1 MSIIIR
7 KKKADSEIYKEAL
20 ELHKKY
26 RGKIQVVS
34 KVPFRSLDDLALVY
48 TPGVAEPCRKIAE
61 NPDNVWELTNR
72 SNMIAVISDGTRVL
86 GLGDIGP
93 EAGLPVMEGKAL
105 LFKLF
110 GGVDAVP
117 LVIDTKDPEKII
129 EFVKIVQTSFGGI
142 NLEDIESPKCF
153 YILETLEKELHIP
166 IWHDD
171 QQGTA
176 LVTLAGLI
184 NALKVVGKKKEEV
197 KIVVNGAGAAGYNFV
212 KFLLMYG
219 FPGKNILVTDS
230 VGIIYKGRKVRMN
243 PFKEKLAEWTNPEA
257 ERGGLENA
265 LEGADVL
272 LSASASGPW
281 IPKQW
286 IKKMADDA
294 IVFAEANPVPE
305 ILPEDALDAG
315 AKIVATGRSDYPN
328 QINNVLGFPAVFR
341 GALDVAAKTIN
352 DKMII
357 AAAETLARVAE
368 EKGLKPDYI
377 IPRATEPEWAPEEAA
392 AVAKAAMESGVARR
406 KVDPE
411 EVKKNARELV
421 ERHMKI
427 IKFLFPEEMKNKE

>member
-26 RGKIQVVS
+26 RGKIQIVS
-34 KVPFRSLDDLALVY
+34 KVPFKSYDDLALVY

-61 NPDNVWELTNR
+61 NPENVWELTNR
-72 SNMIAVISDGTRVL
+72 ANTIAVISDGTRVL

-117 LVIDTKDPEKII
+117 LVIDTKDPDKII
-129 EFVKIVQTSFGGI
+129 EFVKTVQPSFGGI

-153 YILETLEKELHIP
+153 YLLETLQEELNIP

-184 NALKVVGKKKEEV
+184 NALKLVGKKKEEV
-197 KIVVNGAGAAGYNFV
+197 KIVVMGAGAAGYSFV

-219 FPGKNILVTDS
+219 FPGKNILVVDS
-230 VGIIYKGRKVRMN
+230 VGLIYRGRKVKMN
-243 PFKEKLAEWTNPEA
+243 PWKEKIAEWTNPEMK
-257 ERGGLENA
+257 RGGLEEA
-265 LEGADVL
+265 LDGADVL
-272 LSASASGPW
+272 LAASAPGPW
-281 IPKQW
+281 IPKDW
-286 IKKMADDA
+286 IRKMADDA

-305 ILPEDALDAG
+305 ILPEDALEAG

-341 GALDVAAKTIN
+341 GALDTAAKKIN
-352 DKMII
+352 DPMII
-357 AAAETLARVAE
+357 AAAEALARVAE
-368 EKGLKPDYI
+368 EKGLAPDYI
-377 IPRATEPEWAPEEAA
+377 IPKATEPEWAPEEAA
-392 AVAKAAMESGVARR
+392 AVAKAAVESGVARI
-406 KVDPE
+406 KVSPD
-411 EVKKNARELV
+411 EVRERTHKLV
-421 ERHMKI
+421 EQHKKI
-427 IKFLFPEEMKNKE
+427 IEFLFGK

>member
-1 MSIIIR
+1 MSMIIR

-26 RGKIQVVS
+26 RGKIQTIA
-34 KVPFRSLDDLALVY
+34 KVPFKSYDDLALVY

-61 NPDNVWELTNR
+61 HPDNVWELTNR
-72 SNMIAVISDGTRVL
+72 WNTIAVISDGTRVL

-117 LVIDTKDPEKII
+117 LVIDARDADKII
-129 EFVKIVQTSFGGI
+129 DFVKTVQPSFGGI

-153 YILETLEKELHIP
+153 YILETLQKELQIP

-184 NALKVVGKKKEEV
+184 NALKVVGKKKEDV
-197 KIVVNGAGAAGYNFV
+197 KVVVMGAGAAGYNFV
-212 KFLLMYG
+212 KFLMMYG
-219 FPGKNILVTDS
+219 FPGKNILVVDS
-230 VGIIYKGRKVRMN
+230 VGIIYKGRKVKMN
-243 PFKEKLAEWTNPEA
+243 PWKEKLAEWTNPEGMT
-257 ERGGLENA
+257 GGLEEA
-265 LEGADVL
+265 LDGADVL
-272 LSASASGPW
+272 LSASAPGPW

-305 ILPEDALDAG
+305 ILPEDALEAG

-341 GALDVAAKTIN
+341 GALDVSAKTIN
-352 DKMII
+352 DKMIV
-357 AAAETLARVAE
+357 AAAEALARVAE

-377 IPRATEPEWAPEEAA
+377 IPKATEPEWAPEEAA
-392 AVAKAAMESGVARR
+392 AVAKAAIESGVARR

-411 EVKKNARELV
+411 EVKENLRKLV
-421 ERHMKI
+421 ETHQKI
-427 IKFLFPEEMKNKE
+427 INFLFPDKK

>member
-20 ELHKKY
+20 ELHRKY
-26 RGKIQVVS
+26 RGKIQMIS
-34 KVPFRSLDDLALVY
+34 KVPFKSYDDLALVY

-61 NPDNVWELTNR
+61 NPENVWELTNR
-72 SNMIAVISDGTRVL
+72 ANTIAVISDGTRVL

-110 GGVDAVP
+110 GGVDAIP
-117 LVIDTKDPEKII
+117 LVIDTKDPDKII
-129 EFVKIVQTSFGGI
+129 EFVKTVQPSLGGV

-153 YILETLEKELHIP
+153 YILETLQEELHIP
-166 IWHDD
+166 VWHDD

-184 NALKVVGKKKEEV
+184 NALKLVGKKKDEV
-197 KIVVNGAGAAGYNFV
+197 KIVIMGAGAAGYSFV

-219 FPGKNILVTDS
+219 FPGKNIVVVDS

-243 PFKEKLAEWTNPEA
+243 PWKEKLAEWTNPEMK
-257 ERGGLENA
+257 RGGLEEA
-265 LEGADVL
+265 LVGADVL
-272 LSASASGPW
+272 LAASAPGPW
-281 IPKQW
+281 IPKDW

-305 ILPEDALDAG
+305 ILPEDAIEAG

-341 GALDVAAKTIN
+341 GALDVAAKKIN
-352 DKMII
+352 DPMII
-357 AAAETLARVAE
+357 AAAEALARVAE
-368 EKGLKPDYI
+368 EKGLAPDYI
-377 IPRATEPEWAPEEAA
+377 IPKATEPEWAPEEAA
-392 AVAKAAMESGVARR
+392 AVAKAAIESGVARI
-406 KVDPE
+406 KIDPN
-411 EVKKNARELV
+411 EVRERTKKLV
-421 ERHMKI
+421 EQHRKI
-427 IKFLFPEEMKNKE
+427 IEFLFGK

>member
-7 KKKADSEIYKEAL
+7 KKKADSEIYREAL

-26 RGKIQVVS
+26 RGKIQTIS
-34 KVPFRSLDDLALVY
+34 KVPFKSYDDLALVY

-61 NPDNVWELTNR
+61 DPDNVWELTNR
-72 SNMIAVISDGTRVL
+72 WNTIAVVTDGTRIL

-117 LVIDTKDPEKII
+117 LAIDTKDADKII
-129 EFVKIVQTSFGGI
+129 EFVKIAQTSFGGI

-153 YILETLEKELHIP
+153 YILERLEKELKIP
-166 IWHDD
+166 VWHDD

-184 NALKVVGKKKEEV
+184 NALKIVGKKKEEV

-230 VGIIYKGRKVRMN
+230 VGIIYKGRTVKMN

-257 ERGGLENA
+257 MRGGLEQA

-272 LSASASGPW
+272 LSASAPGPW

-294 IVFAEANPVPE
+294 IVFVEANPVPE
-305 ILPEDALDAG
+305 ILPEDALEAG
-315 AKIVATGRSDYPN
+315 AKIIATGRSDYPN

-341 GALDVAAKTIN
+341 GALDVSAKTIN
-352 DKMII
+352 DKMIV
-357 AAAETLARVAE
+357 AAAEALARVAE

-377 IPRATEPEWAPEEAA
+377 IPKATDPDWAPEEAA

-406 KVDPE
+406 KVNID
-411 EVKKNARELV
+411 EVKENTKKLV
-421 ERHMKI
+421 ETHNKI
-427 IKFLFPEEMKNKE
+427 IRFLFPEDKKSE